1 MNFNNRSTKD
11 KLLIALN
18 GFITLVCCYL
28 IFKSFSDRNAFLYY
42 MPLISINEFLTAY
55 INRTNDRL
63 YKRNM
68 MWGATFY
75 VLYLFWFI
83 L

>member
-18 GFITLVCCYL
+18 GFITFVCCYL

-42 MPLISINEFLTAY
+42 MPLISINEFLSAY

-68 MWGATFY
+68 MWGTTFY

>member
-18 GFITLVCCYL
+18 GFITFVCCYL
-28 IFKSFSDRNAFLYY
+28 IFKSFSDGNAFLYY
-42 MPLISINEFLTAY
+42 MPLISINEFLSAY

-68 MWGATFY
+68 TWGATFY